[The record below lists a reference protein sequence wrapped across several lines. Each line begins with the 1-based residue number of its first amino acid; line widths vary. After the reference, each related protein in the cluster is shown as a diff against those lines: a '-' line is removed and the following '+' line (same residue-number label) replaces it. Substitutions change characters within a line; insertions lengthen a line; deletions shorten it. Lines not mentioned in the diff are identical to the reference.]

1 MIKKSF
7 PHFPAI
13 IGLVWLII
21 IILGYEVTHFSLDLS
36 VLNYLW
42 KFFAVFLY
50 VCLAGGIG
58 FKIWVGR
65 DLPILTTR
73 ILQVLLGFGILVLI
87 TLILG
92 MFWRVTPT
100 IITILWIIG
109 LIAFSKSIYAW
120 FKSIFNSFTHAPLNL
135 SGFEIILWI
144 YLILIFAIQLF
155 QSFAPPIKYDA
166 LIYHLT
172 LPKIYLDLQRIDD
185 IPWLV
190 MSGMPQTAEMM
201 YLDVMAVA
209 GETAPLILNWFFGI
223 LTSIGLFGFLKEKV
237 NAKSSLVGVV
247 CLFSGYTVVSSLSWG
262 YVDWVGCLFGMG
274 MTVCIIQVIDH
285 YSKSLVFL
293 SGIFAGLAFSTKYPA
308 GVIFLCGF
316 FTLSLIIWRNKSN
329 FLQSIWRYF
338 LGASLFAIPWLLKN
352 LILTG
357 NPVYPFFFPSGS
369 MDLTRLGVYQGME
382 PYGDLFDLFLLPIR
396 ATIQGIDGTNG
407 YSVSLGPLFLG
418 FSILAFLGLEKLSRK
433 KKTET
438 LILGLLCFS
447 GIFIWAVGNQIS
459 GFLIQTRFY
468 FSLFPAFTILAAFGF
483 ENLENN
489 MIGKKNLIILSRI
502 AVVIVLFLNI
512 FQITSDFVKKGTLTY
527 LFNLENRQAYLERN
541 LGWYALVMEDIQN
554 LPSESRILSIFEPR
568 GYECVPACDPDEI
581 LDQWKISYSK
591 HSDNDLI
598 LSDWK
603 NAGYTHLLV
612 YQEGIDFLKENPDPH
627 HPIQELNQLQSFLAT
642 ISIEKNFGGIYTL
655 YRLDGH

>member
-1 MIKKSF
+1 
-7 PHFPAI
+7 
-13 IGLVWLII
+13 
-21 IILGYEVTHFSLDLS
+21 
-36 VLNYLW
+36 
-42 KFFAVFLY
+42 
-50 VCLAGGIG
+50 
-58 FKIWVGR
+58 
-65 DLPILTTR
+65 
-73 ILQVLLGFGILVLI
+73 
-87 TLILG
+87 
-92 MFWRVTPT
+92 
-100 IITILWIIG
+100 
-109 LIAFSKSIYAW
+109 
-120 FKSIFNSFTHAPLNL
+120 
-135 SGFEIILWI
+135 
-144 YLILIFAIQLF
+144 
-155 QSFAPPIKYDA
+155 
-166 LIYHLT
+166 
-172 LPKIYLDLQRIDD
+172 
-185 IPWLV
+185 
-190 MSGMPQTAEMM
+190 
-201 YLDVMAVA
+201 
-209 GETAPLILNWFFGI
+209 
-223 LTSIGLFGFLKEKV
+223 
-237 NAKSSLVGVV
+237 
-247 CLFSGYTVVSSLSWG
+247 
-262 YVDWVGCLFGMG
+262 
-274 MTVCIIQVIDH
+274 
-285 YSKSLVFL
+285 
-293 SGIFAGLAFSTKYPA
+293 
-308 GVIFLCGF
+308 
-316 FTLSLIIWRNKSN
+316 
-329 FLQSIWRYF
+329 
-338 LGASLFAIPWLLKN
+338 
-352 LILTG
+352 
-357 NPVYPFFFPSGS
+357 
-369 MDLTRLGVYQGME
+369 
-382 PYGDLFDLFLLPIR
+382 
-396 ATIQGIDGTNG
+396 
-407 YSVSLGPLFLG
+407 VSLGPLFLG
-418 FSILAFLGLEKLSRK
+418 FSILAFLGLEKLCRK

-581 LDQWKISYSK
+581 LDHWKISYSK

-642 ISIEKNFGGIYTL
+642 ISVEKNFGGIYTL

>member
-1 MIKKSF
+1 M
-7 PHFPAI
+7 
-13 IGLVWLII
+13 WLIFI
-21 IILGYEVTHFSLDLS
+21 TLGYEVTHSSLDLS
-36 VLNYLW
+36 VFNYLW
-42 KFFAVFLY
+42 KFFAVFSY

-58 FKIWVGR
+58 FRIWPGR
-65 DLPILTTR
+65 QFPILTTR

-87 TLILG
+87 TLGLG
-92 MFWRVTPT
+92 LFWRVNSM
-100 IITILWIIG
+100 IIATLLVFG

-120 FKSIFNSFTHAPLNL
+120 LKSISNLFIHARVNL
-135 SGFEIILWI
+135 SKFEIILWV
-144 YLILIFAIQLF
+144 YLFLIFAIQLI

-172 LPKIYLDLQRIDD
+172 LPKTYLELQGIED

-201 YLDVMAVA
+201 YLDVMAIA

-223 LTSIGLFGFLKEKV
+223 LTSIGLFGFLQEKV
-237 NAKSSLVGVV
+237 NSKNALVGVV

-262 YVDWVGCLFGMG
+262 YVDWAGCLFGMG
-274 MTVCIIQVIDH
+274 MVVCIIQSIKI
-285 YSKSLVFL
+285 YSNSLVFL

-308 GVIFLCGF
+308 GVIFLCGIV
-316 FTLSLIIWRNKSN
+316 TLSLIIWRNKSN
-329 FLQSIWRYF
+329 FLQSIWRYI
-338 LGASLFAIPWLLKN
+338 LGASLFALPWLLKN

-357 NPVYPFFFPSGS
+357 NPVYPFFFASGS
-369 MDLTRLGVYQGME
+369 MDGTRLGVYQGME

-418 FSILAFLGLEKLSRK
+418 FSILAFLGFEKLNRE

-438 LILGLLCFS
+438 LIIGLLCFS
-447 GIFIWAVGNQIS
+447 GILIWAIGNQIS

-468 FSLFPAFTILAAFGF
+468 FSLFPAFAVLAAFGF

-489 MIGKKNLIILSRI
+489 MIGKNYLIILSRI
-502 AVVIVLFLNI
+502 VIVIVLLLNF
-512 FQITSDFVKKGTLTY
+512 FQISSDFVQKGTLTY

-541 LGWYALVMEDIQN
+541 LGWYALVMEDIRD
-554 LPSESRILSIFEPR
+554 LPKESKILSIFEPR
-568 GYECVPACDPDEI
+568 GYECVTACDPDEI

-591 HSDNDLI
+591 HSEYELI

-603 NAGYTHLLV
+603 NAGYTHILV
-612 YQEGIDFLKENPDPH
+612 YQQGIDFLKENPDPH
-627 HPIQELNQLQSFLAT
+627 HPIQELDQLQSFLTT
-642 ISIEKNFGGIYTL
+642 ISLEKDFGGIYAL
-655 YRLDGH
+655 YRLDGL